1 MQVLTLIESLTNGE
15 LGQLALADI
24 GTKDSRN
31 DMQTKNLDRLVNFV
45 NQGVLELYKEFP
57 IKVDIDSVFI
67 MQPSTTDNTI
77 DLPESALYLMKITK
91 EDGTEVPTDDYDIE
105 YRFKQDVYKDVY
117 VKTVAINKYMALGVV
132 PEAGITLQFHYT
144 STPDNL
150 RASSLLPLPAAYE
163 EAVRLYISYKAYS
176 TTRSVTPTGDEGI
189 VYKKK
194 YDEAVG
200 KLKDK
205 FDLTYD
211 WADPNRLRQKGF
223 V

>member
-1 MQVLTLIESLTNGE
+1 MQVLTLIESLTDGE
-15 LGQLALADI
+15 LSQLALADI

-31 DMQTKNLDRLVNFV
+31 DTQIKNLDRLINFV

-57 IKVDIDSVFI
+57 IKVDIDTAFI
-67 MQPSTTDNTI
+67 LQPSTTDNTI
-77 DLPESALYLMKITK
+77 DLPETALYLMKITK
-91 EDGTEVPTDDYDIE
+91 EDGTEVPTDDYDIA
-105 YRFKQDVYKDVY
+105 YKYKQGIYKDVY
-117 VKTVAINKYMALGVV
+117 VKTVAINKYMVLGVV
-132 PEAGITLQFHYT
+132 PESGINLQFHYT
-144 STPDNL
+144 SAPDSL
-150 RASSLLPLPAAYE
+150 RASSMLPLPVAYE
-163 EAVRLYISYKAYS
+163 DAIMLFVSYKAYS
-176 TTRSVTPTGDEGI
+176 TTRSVTPAGDEGI

-194 YDEAVG
+194 YGEAVE